1 MTRAAGKLFHHLMGP
16 ILARALH
23 GAVLIRIHL
32 FPFLTVVNFVCDLP
46 EGWGA
51 GAYSSYRR

>member
-16 ILARALH
+16 ILAGALH
-23 GAVLIRIHL
+23 RAVLISIHIS
-32 FPFLTVVNFVCDLP
+32 PFLTVVNLVWDLP

-51 GAYSSYRR
+51 GAYSSHRR